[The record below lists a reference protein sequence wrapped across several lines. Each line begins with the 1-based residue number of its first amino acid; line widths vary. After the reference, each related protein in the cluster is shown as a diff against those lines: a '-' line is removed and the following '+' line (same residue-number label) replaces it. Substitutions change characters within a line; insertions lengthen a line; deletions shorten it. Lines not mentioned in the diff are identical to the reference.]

1 MTGLERN
8 PARLCLFHALQM
20 ALFPVAVITIFW
32 KHAIGLDMAEI
43 LLLQGFFGLSMA
55 IFEFPSG
62 YVADR
67 IGYRRTL
74 LAASAAS
81 AVAWAIYS
89 FAETFAAIL
98 VGEVLLGLAM
108 ALVSGCDSALL
119 YESLRE
125 TEDEESFT
133 KWTGRVRFFGQ
144 SAEGTAALLAGV
156 LYAWS
161 PRLPFFLEVGVWIA
175 NFGVAWTLTEPRRHL
190 PESAGHV
197 ENVRMI
203 LRTALVTNRRLTS
216 IFVLAI
222 VLGMSSFLPVWLVPL
237 YAQDAGVPVVWL
249 GPLWAVANYTVALGS
264 LASES
269 GRRRLGLGPLLGIGV
284 LLIGIGYVGL
294 GLSHALFGFAFY
306 FCLTTMRGFVGP
318 ALAHQEQRLIPSGDR
333 AGFLSLRSLL
343 FRMCFLVV
351 GPVVGASVD
360 RYGQH
365 DVLLVVGPLFVA
377 LGVVGLG
384 WARRL
389 RALGTL

>member
-1 MTGLERN
+1 M
-8 PARLCLFHALQM
+8 CVFHALQM

-55 IFEFPSG
+55 VFEFPSG

-74 LAASAAS
+74 VFAS
-81 AVAWAIYS
+81 AVSAGAWAIYA
-89 FAETFAAIL
+89 FAETFFAIL
-98 VGEVLLGLAM
+98 VGEVLLGFGM

-125 TEDEESFT
+125 TDDEESFT
-133 KWTGRVRFFGQ
+133 RWTGRVRFFGQ

-161 PRLPFFLEVGVWIA
+161 PRLPFFLEVGVWSA
-175 NFGVAWTLTEPRRHL
+175 NLLVALSLVEPKRHL
-190 PESAGHV
+190 PAVEGHIDNIRTIV
-197 ENVRMI
+197 
-203 LRTALVTNRRLTS
+203 RTALVTNRKLTS
-216 IFVLAI
+216 IIALAI

-237 YAQDAGVPVVWL
+237 YAQDAGVPVVWI

-264 LASES
+264 LASDQ
-269 GRRRLGLGPLLGIGV
+269 GRRRLGLGPLLGVGV
-284 LLIGIGYVGL
+284 ALIGIGYLGL

-318 ALAHQEQRLIPSGDR
+318 ALAHQEQRLIPSADR
-333 AGFLSLRSLL
+333 AGFLSFRSLL

-351 GPVVGASVD
+351 GPVVGVAVD
-360 RYGQH
+360 RWGQH
-365 DVLLVVGPLFVA
+365 DVLLLVGPTFVVLA
-377 LGVVGLG
+377 LLALA
-384 WARRL
+384 WAGRE
-389 RALGTL
+389 RALGRLA